1 MLKVD
6 GLSFAVF
13 NDFGLLTF
21 HFRLVIFLLLL
32 MSNVLV
38 YTLVEL
44 SRIRHTIWHFWL
56 AIRIAQ
62 ELAIFLL
69 ALLSV
74 KILDKQVYTQILPCL
89 VRTLCL

>member
-21 HFRLVIFLLLL
+21 HFRLVILLLLL

-38 YTLVEL
+38 YAFKE
-44 SRIRHTIWHFWL
+44 
-56 AIRIAQ
+56 
-62 ELAIFLL
+62 
-69 ALLSV
+69 
-74 KILDKQVYTQILPCL
+74 
-89 VRTLCL
+89 